1 MPYTTAEDVLE
12 GLERLMAAV
21 VLPAGGPAPAPVF
34 RGPDEAGL
42 NQRDADRVFTAIPIS
57 DKRGTSQDKR
67 SGGSCYRVLVVS
79 IGVQYHRNKLT
90 RRKMLAD
97 APEFENALRHAAAG
111 LAALASPVTG
121 VHRAR
126 LLDGPRFDMT
136 LETKMM
142 TVFVVETE
150 YHVEA

>member
-12 GLERLMAAV
+12 GYERLMAV
-21 VLPAGGPAPAPVF
+21 VPLGRVGTPTPVF

-42 NQRDADRVFTAIPIS
+42 SQRDADLVFTAVPIS
-57 DKRGTSQDKR
+57 DKRGTSTDKR
-67 SGGSCYRVLVVS
+67 SGGSCYRTLVNS
-79 IGVQYHRNKLT
+79 LGIQYHRNKRT
-90 RRKMLAD
+90 RRVMLAD
-97 APEFENALRHAAAG
+97 APKFEDALRHAAAG
-111 LAALASPVTG
+111 LAALAEPVLG
-121 VHRAR
+121 VHRVR

>member
-1 MPYTTAEDVLE
+1 MPTTTAEDVLD

-21 VLPAGGPAPAPVF
+21 TLATPGPRPAPVF

-57 DKRGTSQDKR
+57 DKRGTTIDHR
-67 SGGSCYRVLVVS
+67 SGGSCYRTLVAS

-97 APEFENALRHAAAG
+97 APEFENALRHATAG
-111 LAALASPVTG
+111 LAALAVPVTG
-121 VHRAR
+121 VHRTR
-126 LLDGPRFDMT
+126 LLDGPRFDMSM
-136 LETKMM
+136 ETKMM
-142 TVFVVETE
+142 TVFVLETE